1 MEWTKDKVVKKME
14 ELRDKGF
21 ISVPEGMFRKD
32 DGIVGQILEREFGVA
47 ENNLHLADL
56 GTYELKGMR

>member
-1 MEWTKDKVVKKME
+1 MADIWTKEAVIERLKE
-14 ELRDKGF
+14 INSKGF
-21 ISVPEGMFRKD
+21 ISVPKGMFRAD

-56 GTYELKGMR
+56 GT

>member
-21 ISVPEGMFRKD
+21 ISVPEGMFRATPHKTSRRR
-32 DGIVGQILEREFGVA
+32 ITKVI
-47 ENNLHLADL
+47 
-56 GTYELKGMR
+56 

>member
-1 MEWTKDKVVKKME
+1 MEWTKDEVIKKME

-47 ENNLHLADL
+47 E
-56 GTYELKGMR
+56 

>member
-1 MEWTKDKVVKKME
+1 ME

-47 ENNLHLADL
+47 ENNLHLADF
-56 GTYELKGMR
+56 GHIRAQRNEKKEKIRQVH